1 MSAVSWLS
9 CSQYIKRCFVHSSLE
24 SSALCQA
31 ASISQSSA
39 GPTSQRGAAP
49 LPEIQKF
56 PKFWGGPDADRDGC
70 MRDSCSPKRR
80 RGKGTACPSAP
91 AALCHSSTGSG
102 LLHTKFS
109 VGSASWSDSLWHG
122 PTNTRVCNREQKQGR
137 TRPLLS
143 AANCWPSSVVAFK
156 FSS

>member
-91 AALCHSSTGSG
+91 AALCHSPHWIWDLGCCTPSFLSDPPAGAIHSGTAPQILECVTGNKSRG
-102 LLHTKFS
+102 GQDHCSQQLT
-109 VGSASWSDSLWHG
+109 A
-122 PTNTRVCNREQKQGR
+122 GR
-137 TRPLLS
+137 ARL
-143 AANCWPSSVVAFK
+143 
-156 FSS
+156 

>member
-24 SSALCQA
+24 SSVLCQA

-102 LLHTKFS
+102 IWAVAHQVFCRIRQLERFTL
-109 VGSASWSDSLWHG
+109 A
-122 PTNTRVCNREQKQGR
+122 
-137 TRPLLS
+137 RPHKY
-143 AANCWPSSVVAFK
+143 SSV
-156 FSS
+156 

>member
-39 GPTSQRGAAP
+39 GPTSQHGAAP

-56 PKFWGGPDADRDGC
+56 TKFWGGPDADGDGC
-70 MRDSCSPKRR
+70 MQDSCSPEEKTEGDSLTLCTCSSLPFLHRIWDPGR
-80 RGKGTACPSAP
+80 CTPSFLSDPPAGAIHSGTAPQILECV
-91 AALCHSSTGSG
+91 TGNESRG
-102 LLHTKFS
+102 GQDHCSQQLTA
-109 VGSASWSDSLWHG
+109 G
-122 PTNTRVCNREQKQGR
+122 
-137 TRPLLS
+137 
-143 AANCWPSSVVAFK
+143 
-156 FSS
+156 